1 MRLCGCGRADRSGK
15 KLILEGD
22 GEANY
27 AYYALHKFHW
37 RPAEFMA
44 LDPYERAFVI
54 AAIDIRLE
62 RERRD
67 AEGLKRKARR

>member
-1 MRLCGCGRADRSGK
+1 M
-15 KLILEGD
+15 EGD

-37 RPAEFMA
+37 LPSVFLE

-54 AAIDIRLE
+54 AAIDVRVENEKKEAAKIK
-62 RERRD
+62 
-67 AEGLKRKARR
+67 AKSKSGKKR